1 MVKSA
6 ERRREPRAKAC
17 CSAPRRPRSRATKPF
32 AALFRALGDETRLEI
47 VGLLAAEGAELCVC
61 DIESH
66 FDLGQPTIS
75 HHLRILRE
83 ARVVASERRGT
94 WVYYAL
100 ADGVLERLVTFQA
113 LLRRPS

>member
-1 MVKSA
+1 MSKNA
-6 ERRREPRAKAC
+6 RRREPVAQAC
-17 CSAPRRPRSRATKPF
+17 CPAPRRLRSRATKTF
-32 AALFRALGDETRLEI
+32 VALFKALGDETRLEM

-83 ARVVASERRGT
+83 ARVVTSDRRGT

-100 ADGVLERLVTFQA
+100 AEDVRERLVTFQA
-113 LLRRPS
+113 LLRRRS